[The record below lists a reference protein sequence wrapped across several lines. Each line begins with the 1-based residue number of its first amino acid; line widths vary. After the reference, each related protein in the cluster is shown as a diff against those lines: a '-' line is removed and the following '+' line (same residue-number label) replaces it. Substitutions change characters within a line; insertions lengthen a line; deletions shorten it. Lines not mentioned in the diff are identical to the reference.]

1 MTNIEIIAGSAKIKK
16 IEDIFENLDLIFD
29 LLKEDVG
36 RIIAKAGGYID
47 SEFDTKYAEAIKWTK
62 KQLSKHHL
70 KLYQRIFKCG
80 DIKAALR
87 LLLVRIIA
95 NVKNQFDKNR
105 KGTVAYWSAKT
116 KETVKQNIIKK
127 MNANDPLEILLDQE
141 MQILAEEAQQ
151 KNLEKYKEELKQI
164 TRIEKVG
171 NHFQLAF
178 NYVEM
183 EMA

>member
-1 MTNIEIIAGSAKIKK
+1 MTNIEIIAGSPKIKK
-16 IEDIFENLDLIFD
+16 IEDILQNLDIIAD
-29 LLKEDVG
+29 LLKEDVI
-36 RIIAKAGGYID
+36 RIIQKKGGYVD
-47 SEFDTKYAEAIKWTK
+47 SEFESKYSKAKSWTET
-62 KQLSKHHL
+62 QLKKHHL
-70 KLYQRIFKCG
+70 TLYKRIYTCKN
-80 DIKAALR
+80 IKKVLEI
-87 LLLVRIIA
+87 LLIRIVA
-95 NVKNQFDKNR
+95 NTRNQFDSKRKN
-105 KGTVAYWSAKT
+105 TVAYWSTKT

-151 KNLEKYKEELKQI
+151 KNLEDYKEELKQI

>member
-1 MTNIEIIAGSAKIKK
+1 MTNIELIANSPKIKT
-16 IEDIFENLDLIFD
+16 IADILKNIDLITD
-29 LLKEDVG
+29 VLKEDAM
-36 RIIAKAGGYID
+36 RIIKRKGGFTDNDWEQY
-47 SEFDTKYAEAIKWTK
+47 YAEAAKWTK
-62 KQLSKHHL
+62 KQLNKHHL
-70 KLYQRIFKCG
+70 KFYQRIFKCG

-151 KNLEKYKEELKQI
+151 KNLEEYKEELKQI